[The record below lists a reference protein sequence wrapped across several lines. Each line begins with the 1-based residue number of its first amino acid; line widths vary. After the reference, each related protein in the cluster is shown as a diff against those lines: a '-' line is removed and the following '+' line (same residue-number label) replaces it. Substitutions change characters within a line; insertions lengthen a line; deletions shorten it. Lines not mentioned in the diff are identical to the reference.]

1 MLAASAMGNEKT
13 PPPGEYSF
21 TSKLIKELEG
31 HLRSNKYARISELH
45 KSLLQEDRKFIE
57 TPIHTSLAARRG
69 SIRLAQ
75 LQSLPDSERKPTD
88 VGSLTLELPL
98 LMDPT
103 EKILDEIAEWLRDRP
118 PHAISSEASFTNVIL
133 RAQPLRDYIGR
144 CTKGDSPITAIDNLP
159 EPSHQNIQRKWSS
172 LGALLQYVS
181 RSRILNSATSLF
193 PSYSEA
199 EADKNL
205 ATLIKNLE
213 DAVAAIENVI
223 NQSIQELPELRKEE
237 QLRQAIR
244 ETTITRLQSTV
255 ESLKIRCAAQF
266 PSKNSD
272 ISIVDFHTSGMNQEP
287 GPFQALNIVEAG
299 PYENFLVEY
308 RYYDKENMTQHQF
321 HLNEQRMRAL
331 VNVLQMPT
339 TGSFGTLPCIK
350 WTSESKQAR
359 HCLLFD
365 LPEGYKGPPLS
376 LREAILSSKRGK
388 PTLGQR
394 FAIAKII
401 VQALLKWHTSGWVHQ
416 SIASHNIVFLCKEG
430 SASVDFTKPFLCGFE
445 YTRVVGFQSNERHP
459 GHRKSEYDLYRHPDR
474 QGDSM
479 QTHKKEH
486 DIYSLGLLLL
496 EIGLWDTLKAAF
508 PVPPAK
514 LRTEILSHFSKR
526 DQRGGLVRFEM
537 GAAYEQALQKCI
549 SGSLCVDQDDD
560 NECGLAQNV
569 RVEVLQRIAQGSSI
583 DAPYLVS

>member
-21 TSKLIKELEG
+21 TSKLIKELDG
-31 HLRSNKYARISELH
+31 HLHSNKYARISELH

-75 LQSLPDSERKPTD
+75 LQSLRDSKRKPTD
-88 VGSLTLELPL
+88 IGSLTLELPL
-98 LMDPT
+98 RMDPT

-144 CTKGDSPITAIDNLP
+144 STKGDSPITAIDNLP
-159 EPSHQNIQRKWSS
+159 GPSHQNIQRKWSF

-181 RSRILNSATSLF
+181 RSRILNSAANPF

-205 ATLIKNLE
+205 ATLIENLE

-223 NQSIQELPELRKEE
+223 EQSIQELPELRKEE

-266 PSKNSD
+266 PPENSD
-272 ISIVDFHTSGMNQEP
+272 IPIADSYTLGMHQEP
-287 GPFQALNIVEAG
+287 GPFQALNIVEVG
-299 PYENFLVEY
+299 PYENLLVEY
-308 RYYDKENMTQHQF
+308 RYYDKENMTKHQF
-321 HLNEQRMRAL
+321 QLNEQRMRDL

-339 TGSFGTLPCIK
+339 TGSFGTLPCID
-350 WTSESKQAR
+350 WTSESEQAR
-359 HCLLFD
+359 HCLLFE
-365 LPEGYKGPPLS
+365 LPEGYKGPQLS

-401 VQALLKWHTSGWVHQ
+401 AQALLKWHTSGWVHQ

-508 PVPPAK
+508 HVSPAK
-514 LRTEILSHFSKR
+514 LRTEILSQFSKR

-549 SGSLCVDQDDD
+549 SGSLRVDQDDD
-560 NECGLAQNV
+560 NECGLAQNF
-569 RVEVLQRIAQGSSI
+569 RVEVLQRIPQGSSI
-583 DAPYLVS
+583 DAP

>member
-1 MLAASAMGNEKT
+1 MGNEKT

-31 HLRSNKYARISELH
+31 HLDSKKYARISELH

-75 LQSLPDSERKPTD
+75 LNSLPDSKRKPTD
-88 VGSLTLELPL
+88 IGSLTLELPL
-98 LMDPT
+98 RMDPT
-103 EKILDEIAEWLRDRP
+103 EKILDEIAGWLRDRP
-118 PHAISSEASFTNVIL
+118 PYAISSEASFTNVIL

-144 CTKGDSPITAIDNLP
+144 STKGDSPITAIDNLP
-159 EPSHQNIQRKWSS
+159 RPSHQNIQRKWSF
-172 LGALLQYVS
+172 LGGLLQYVS
-181 RSRILNSATSLF
+181 RSRILNSAANLF

-205 ATLIKNLE
+205 ATLIKSLE

-223 NQSIQELPELRKEE
+223 DQSIQELPELRKEE

-255 ESLKIRCAAQF
+255 GSLKIRCAAQF
-266 PSKNSD
+266 PPKNPD
-272 ISIVDFHTSGMNQEP
+272 ISTVDLYTLGMNQEP

-299 PYENFLVEY
+299 PYENLLVEY
-308 RYYDKENMTQHQF
+308 RYYDKENMTKHQF
-321 HLNEQRMRAL
+321 QLNERRMRDL

-339 TGSFGTLPCIK
+339 TGSFGTLPCIG
-350 WTSESKQAR
+350 WTEESEQAR

-376 LREAILSSKRGK
+376 LREAILSSQRGK

-394 FAIAKII
+394 FAIAKAIA
-401 VQALLKWHTSGWVHQ
+401 QALLKWHTSGWVHQ

-474 QGDSM
+474 QDDSM

-508 PVPPAK
+508 PVPQPAK
-514 LRTEILSHFSKR
+514 LRTEILSHLSKR
-526 DQRGGLVRFEM
+526 DQRGGLVRIEM

-560 NECGLAQNV
+560 NEYGLAQNF
-569 RVEVLQRIAQGSSI
+569 RVDVLQRIPQGSSI
-583 DAPYLVS
+583 DAP